1 MKYLAILL
9 LPIILTTTNLER
21 SNLVQ
26 PRQQA
31 QGMDKVAP
39 DIRQAKLLN
48 TIEKRIERLTKVKEK
63 IEQVETIETSTEDLD
78 KLIDY
83 LKEAQVKV
91 QATRDPQAL
100 KQIAQEIREEWNTIK
115 SIYRTKANSYAL
127 KELNKMK
134 EAITKLEKI
143 EDANLLN
150 ELSELNE
157 ILTQIE
163 EAYKSENPKEARKL
177 IISAKQKALEI
188 KTLLRELNISKNE
201 N

>member
-1 MKYLAILL
+1 MNYLAILL

-63 IEQVETIETSTEDLD
+63 IEQVETSTEDLD